1 MLKRSQLNSVSPMKS
16 SSLLTNLHMSS
27 VLVLIGPFPSLYLP
41 DSVFHAQGLFIHH
54 SRLQSFRD
62 RLAALTETG
71 SHLRS
76 TMSCLMHLQKQLKC
90 HLFTESFGLWILVL
104 RYLGFFEG
112 HYKRSIA
119 LPLYFKKYIFLSKD
133 ICKYQLVITHYYT
146 GATHSKCG
154 QSLT

>member
-1 MLKRSQLNSVSPMKS
+1 MLNRSQLKSVSPVKS

-41 DSVFHAQGLFIHH
+41 DSVFHAQGLFIPH

-76 TMSCLMHLQKQLKC
+76 TMFCLMHLQKQLKC

-119 LPLYFKKYIFLSKD
+119 LPLNFKKYIFLSKD

>member
-1 MLKRSQLNSVSPMKS
+1 MLNRSQLNSVSPMKS

-41 DSVFHAQGLFIHH
+41 DSVFHAQGLFIPH

-76 TMSCLMHLQKQLKC
+76 TMFCLMHLQKQLKC

-119 LPLYFKKYIFLSKD
+119 LPLNFKKYIFLSKD